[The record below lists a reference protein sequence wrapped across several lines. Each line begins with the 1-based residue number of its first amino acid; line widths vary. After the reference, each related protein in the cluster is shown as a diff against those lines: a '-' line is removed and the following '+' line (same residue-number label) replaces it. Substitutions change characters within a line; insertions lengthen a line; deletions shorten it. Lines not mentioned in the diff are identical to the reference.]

1 MTRKRAV
8 KLMMAR
14 GHSRNRANAIMYHKN
29 AGESNF
35 WHSVT
40 IARGRDCT
48 IVLVGPRTLSVV
60 MRFP

>member
-14 GHSRNRANAIMYHKN
+14 GHSRNRANAIMYHKK
-29 AGESNF
+29 ATF